1 MNATTNGNQPPR
13 RPDDGLAEGIRP
25 LVERLHAELDQLSYY
40 KLLGVGRGASRTA
53 IQQAFYRRAVQLH
66 PDRHFRLE
74 DARLK
79 EKIVAVYKRIAE
91 GYRVLSS
98 ESHRRKYDRELRR
111 GQLRVR
117 RDAYDHP
124 PASAA
129 THSGAQKVAIGD
141 QKAERLYGEAIEKLR
156 NREFDIAL
164 DLLEQARRLCPES
177 PRIQRKIDDANRLKR
192 LWT

>member
-13 RPDDGLAEGIRP
+13 SPDGLAEGIRP

-74 DARLK
+74 DAQLK

-117 RDAYDHP
+117 KDAYDLP
-124 PASAA
+124 AA
-129 THSGAQKVAIGD
+129 TTAKHSGPQKVPIGD
-141 QKAERLYGEAIEKLR
+141 QKADSLYGEAIEKLR

-164 DLLEQARRLCPES
+164 DLLERARRLCPES